1 LALIFAGYWLIQRS
15 GALALLA
22 QLNERNLSYGLIFVV
37 GLLASFH
44 CVGMCGGLVVAYTAG
59 RRGNGRSLSSL
70 LPHLQY
76 NAGRLIS
83 YTAIGAVLGGIGS
96 FFGVSPAFTGILT
109 LVVGLVMVVMGISLL
124 TDGQLL
130 SKVNLG
136 PLSAVARFLYGQEGR
151 PGQGPLVVGLLN
163 GFMPCG
169 PLQAMQLYALASG
182 SVVRGALSMGVYAL
196 GTVPLMFGLGSV
208 ISFLSGSRVKQA
220 LKVSGAIVVVL
231 GLLMLNRGLANFG
244 LGLSNGP
251 ARTVASQAVPGV
263 TPAATAAGAPTG
275 VAEAAPETLAFQT
288 VRMQVTY
295 QGYVPNT
302 LQVKKDV
309 PVRWV
314 IDVKE
319 MTRCTDTIILP
330 DYNIRKPLQMGEN
343 IVEFTPDKAGVI
355 RFSCWMRMV
364 WGKFVVS

>member
-1 LALIFAGYWLIQRS
+1 
-15 GALALLA
+15 
-22 QLNERNLSYGLIFVV
+22 
-37 GLLASFH
+37 
-44 CVGMCGGLVVAYTAG
+44 MCGGLVVAYTAG
-59 RRGNGRSLSSL
+59 RGSSSRSLNSL

-76 NAGRLIS
+76 NLGRVIS

-96 FFGVSPAFTGILT
+96 FFGVSPAFTGALT
-109 LVVGLVMVVMGISLL
+109 LVVGLLMLVMGLSLL
-124 TDGQLL
+124 TDGRLL
-130 SKVNLG
+130 SKFNLG
-136 PLSAVARFLYGQEGR
+136 PLSAVARFLYGQEDR

-182 SVVRGALSMGVYAL
+182 SLVRGALSMAVYAL

-208 ISFLSGSRVKQA
+208 VSFLSGTKVKQA

-231 GLLMLNRGLANFG
+231 ALLMLNRGLASFG
-244 LGLSNGP
+244 LRLGNPGDQVG
-251 ARTVASQAVPGV
+251 TSQAVPPV
-263 TPAATAAGAPTG
+263 TSVDTAAEVATVPAAATSQAQ
-275 VAEAAPETLAFQT
+275 AFQT

-319 MTRCTDTIILP
+319 MTRCTDTITLP
-330 DYNIRKPLQMGEN
+330 DYDIRKPLQLGEN
-343 IVEFTPDKAGVI
+343 IIEFTPDKAGVI
-355 RFSCWMRMV
+355 RFSCWMKMV

>member
-1 LALIFAGYWLIQRS
+1 MDEEEFGSAMTKKIDLRIEGTHCAGCKVRIESKVGGLKDVKSVALDYASGACTIEFDDSKVSQQRIVKVIQKLGYGVQQTLGVPRSGQQDASLAQNGKAPLAGRLILGGVLLALIFAGYWLIQRS

-208 ISFLSGSRVKQA
+208 ISFLSGSRVK
-220 LKVSGAIVVVL
+220 
-231 GLLMLNRGLANFG
+231 
-244 LGLSNGP
+244 
-251 ARTVASQAVPGV
+251 
-263 TPAATAAGAPTG
+263 
-275 VAEAAPETLAFQT
+275 
-288 VRMQVTY
+288 
-295 QGYVPNT
+295 
-302 LQVKKDV
+302 
-309 PVRWV
+309 
-314 IDVKE
+314 
-319 MTRCTDTIILP
+319 
-330 DYNIRKPLQMGEN
+330 
-343 IVEFTPDKAGVI
+343 
-355 RFSCWMRMV
+355 
-364 WGKFVVS
+364 